1 MNLKKLMAD
10 YKRYDFEVEVTKT
23 YKIEVHEKTYE
34 EAEMVAWMY
43 ASEGE
48 PIKTVTSLKEIKV
61 KAN

>member
-10 YKRYDFEVEVTKT
+10 YKRYDFEVVVTKT
-23 YKIEVHEKTYE
+23 YKIEVHEKTYK
-34 EAEMVAWMY
+34 EAEMVAQMH

-48 PIKTVTSLKEIKV
+48 PIETVTSVEEVKV